1 MLKRRRRDSKDRL
14 LCRDQYVASCNQS
27 AADVTA
33 LLCDWWT
40 FFGVWYGT
48 AFSYLFLRT
57 ASATVAR
64 KTEKRPRLVTSSG
77 ALPAMHPPPPPRWR
91 WRCHLPAPVLRP
103 PLRWPRCGSSAT
115 HRSRGPHVRP
125 HPPPPIPTAAAAPP
139 SSPPP
144 PLPPRGGVEKGGRGS
159 GSPRAARRAPVRG
172 LWPRRPCGK
181 RRGGRR
187 RRARE
192 APSGGGGGGRRT
204 GGGGGGCGPL
214 PRSLPR
220 SPRVG
225 TRPFFRP
232 GRAAASAAC
241 GRCEC

>member
-103 PLRWPRCGSSAT
+103 PLRWPRCGPSAT

-125 HPPPPIPTAAAAPP
+125 HPPPPSPPLLLRRRHRRRRRCRRGGGWRKAAEAAVRRAPRAAPP
-139 SSPPP
+139 SVASG
-144 PLPPRGGVEKGGRGS
+144 RGGRAGSAVAAAGG
-159 GSPRAARRAPVRG
+159 AR
-172 LWPRRPCGK
+172 GK
-181 RRGGRR
+181 RR
-187 RRARE
+187 
-192 APSGGGGGGRRT
+192 
-204 GGGGGGCGPL
+204 
-214 PRSLPR
+214 
-220 SPRVG
+220 
-225 TRPFFRP
+225 
-232 GRAAASAAC
+232 RAAAAAAGARAVGVAVV
-241 GRCEC
+241 GRCRGRCRGRRG

>member
-1 MLKRRRRDSKDRL
+1 MLKRRRRDSKDSL

-77 ALPAMHPPPPPRWR
+77 ALPAMHPPPPPALEMA
-91 WRCHLPAPVLRP
+91 LPPPRPRPAAAPALATMWLQRHTPVA
-103 PLRWPRCGSSAT
+103 WPARAAA
-115 HRSRGPHVRP
+115 
-125 HPPPPIPTAAAAPP
+125 PPPPIPTAAAAPP

-241 GRCEC
+241 GRCAC